1 MQNLKIHQHLLN
13 LQNFLN
19 QIVKKIECCFIINL
33 KNPETESTNGV
44 MTAGDTPNS
53 DVAVSSTT
61 EKLVEE
67 PVEPK
72 DYTSYP
78 ALIGPPRAGDK
89 IAYKVKYLH

>member
-1 MQNLKIHQHLLN
+1 MQNLKIYQHLLN
-13 LQNFLN
+13 LQNLLN
-19 QIVKKIECCFIINL
+19 QIVKNECCFIINL
-33 KNPETESTNGV
+33 KNPETENTNGDMAV
-44 MTAGDTPNS
+44 GDTPNG

-78 ALIGPPRAGDK
+78 PLIGPPRAGDK
-89 IAYKVKYLH
+89 IAYKVRKLH